1 MRKLQMGMVQRSCG
15 CKDSSLASDLSTIQT
30 SVQPRQSPRSVM
42 RILSL
47 IVLMLVPVLGSV
59 QNRNGAQPLKVKIEA
74 TELDR
79 KMLVEKLNSHGESHH
94 LKFQLVEQDFDYRI
108 TFGTGQG
115 TVNTVYGAV
124 NSSAAT
130 TSVFDANGK
139 ELFEFRRE
147 GRWTDSGATNAAAK
161 EIIKRLLR
169 LGPASK

>member
-1 MRKLQMGMVQRSCG
+1 
-15 CKDSSLASDLSTIQT
+15 
-30 SVQPRQSPRSVM
+30 M

-47 IVLMLVPVLGSV
+47 FVLMLVPVMGSV
-59 QNRNGAQPLKVKIEA
+59 QNRNGVQPLKVKIEA

-79 KMLVEKLNSHGESHH
+79 KMLVEKLNSHGEGHH
-94 LKFQLVEQDFDYRI
+94 LKFALADQGFDYRI

-147 GRWTDSGATNAAAK
+147 VRWTDSGATNAAAK
-161 EIIKRLLR
+161 EIIKRLVK